1 MSHAYH
7 ISEDQFVR
15 ACWHAHRPL
24 RWRLTLA
31 LFVVLA
37 LFPPVMG
44 FSAAS
49 ISATAI
55 VAVLLI
61 GFRWGL
67 LPRIHRWRFRRTYRE
82 NPLMQREQQLEMN
95 PTGFVLRSSNG
106 ESRYAFRELKKVAV
120 LEDMV
125 LVYPTTTL
133 FHMIPTELLSD
144 FELAQFRALA

>member
-24 RWRLTLA
+24 RLRLTLA

-37 LFPPVMG
+37 LFPPVVG
-44 FSAAS
+44 FTAAS

-67 LPRIHRWRFRRTYRE
+67 LPRIHGWRFRRTYRD
-82 NPLMQREQQLEMN
+82 NPLIQREQQLEMN
-95 PTGFVLRSSNG
+95 PTGFVLSSSNG
-106 ESRYAFRELKKVAV
+106 ESRYAFRELKKVSV

-133 FHMIPTELLSD
+133 FHMIPTALLSD

>member
-15 ACWHAHRPL
+15 ACWHAHKPL
-24 RWRLTLA
+24 RLRLTLA

-37 LFPPVMG
+37 LFPPVVG
-44 FSAAS
+44 FTAAS

-67 LPRIHRWRFRRTYRE
+67 LPRIHGWRLRRTYRD

-95 PTGFVLRSSNG
+95 PTGFALRSSNG

-133 FHMIPTELLSD
+133 FHMIPTALLSD

>member
-15 ACWHAHRPL
+15 ACWHAHKPL
-24 RWRLTLA
+24 RWRLTLV

-44 FSAAS
+44 FTAAS

-61 GFRWGL
+61 IFRWGL
-67 LPRIHRWRFRRTYRE
+67 LPRIHRWRLRRTYRD
-82 NPLMQREQQLEMN
+82 NPLMQREQQLEMK

-106 ESRYAFRELKKVAV
+106 ESRYTFRELRKVVV

-125 LVYPTTTL
+125 LVYPTTTI
-133 FHMIPTELLSD
+133 FHMIPVNLLSD

>member
-1 MSHAYH
+1 M
-7 ISEDQFVR
+7 R
-15 ACWHAHRPL
+15 L
-24 RWRLTLA
+24 RLTAA

-55 VAVLLI
+55 VAVLLVI
-61 GFRWGL
+61 FRWGL
-67 LPRIHRWRFRRTYRE
+67 LPRIPRWRFRRIYRD

-95 PTGFVLRSSNG
+95 PTGFVLSSSNG
-106 ESRYAFRELKKVAV
+106 ESRYAFRELKKVAL